1 MQIED
6 YGMKVYISKY
16 RDHWLSPYTICEKI
30 CWWRE
35 IDYDEPWVERVVKVL
50 GPVMDIYKKFLDF
63 VHPPINYVKIDP
75 YDTWNMDSTLSPIIL
90 PMLKQ
95 LKKDKHGAPYV
106 DDTDVP
112 ANLRSTTPAAKKAKK
127 EQGDTDGNHF
137 ARWDWILDEMIWAFE
152 ELVDDTWEEQY
163 FSGKSDIVWVPSKEL
178 DAKGRPLTYEMKK
191 GSKDTRK
198 YDKKGWTK
206 HSARIDNGVRLFGKY
221 YRALWD

>member
-1 MQIED
+1 
-6 YGMKVYISKY
+6 MKVYISKY

-35 IDYDEPWVERVVKVL
+35 IDYDEPWVKRVVKIL
-50 GPVMDIYKKFLDF
+50 DPVMGVWRDFLDF
-63 VHPPINYVKIDP
+63 VHPPINYVKIDN

-95 LKKDKHGAPYV
+95 LRKDKHGAPYV
-106 DDTDVP
+106 DDADVP

-127 EQGDTDGNHF
+127 EPGDTDGNHF
-137 ARWDWILDEMIWAFE
+137 KRWDWILDEMIWAFQ

-163 FSGKSDIVWVPSKEL
+163 FSGKSDIFWVPSKQL

-191 GSKDTRK
+191 SPKDTRR

-206 HSARIDNGVRLFGKY
+206 HSERIDNGVRLFGKY

>member
-1 MQIED
+1 
-6 YGMKVYISKY
+6 MKVYVSKY
-16 RDHWLSPYTICEKI
+16 RDHWVSPYTICEKI

-50 GPVMDIYKKFLDF
+50 GPVMDVYKKFLDT
-63 VHPPINYVKIDP
+63 VHPPINYVKIDR

-106 DDTDVP
+106 DDADVP

-137 ARWDWILDEMIWAFE
+137 KRWDWILDEMIWAFE

-191 GSKDTRK
+191 GPGDTRK

-206 HSARIDNGVRLFGKY
+206 HSARIDNGTRLFGKY
-221 YRALWD
+221 FRALWD

>member
-1 MQIED
+1 
-6 YGMKVYISKY
+6 MKVYISKY

-35 IDYDEPWVERVVKVL
+35 IDYDEPWVQRAVKIL
-50 GPVMDIYKKFLDF
+50 GPVMDAYKKFLDF
-63 VHPPINYVKIDP
+63 VHPPINYVKIDR

-95 LKKDKHGAPYV
+95 LRKEKHGAPYV

-112 ANLRSTTPAAKKAKK
+112 PNLRSTTKSAQRAKK
-127 EQGDTDGNHF
+127 QTWDTDGNHF
-137 ARWDWILDEMIWAFE
+137 KRWDWILDEMIWAFQ

-178 DAKGRPLTYEMKK
+178 DANGKPLTYEMKK
-191 GSKDTRK
+191 GSGDTRK
-198 YDKKGWTK
+198 YDKKGYAK